1 MSFGVR
7 GVARLLLPR
16 AARHRVS
23 NLVSDRVSRRVRDEL
38 RSLARGDEPIIVG
51 PWLGEVGFELLYWVP
66 FLQWAAVTAPLDRA
80 RLVVV
85 SRGGTHAWYSRVAD
99 GYVDVLDL
107 IAPAAFQA
115 RNEQRHAELGEQKQT
130 GITGFDREIIKRVAA
145 QLGLDRYALL
155 HPSRMHALFSAYWW
169 GHRPIEWIER
179 HARFGQFEKPPA
191 GETTSGESL
200 PPGYAAVKFY
210 FNGCFP
216 ATAENRAFAARVVRD
231 LAAEGPVVSLATG
244 WRIDDHPA
252 WEEEERLSLTG
263 ICAGVAPS
271 KNLGAQTAL
280 IAGARVWA
288 GTYGGFSYLAPFLGV
303 PAHAFYSDEAGF
315 SPRHLDLAYRTFDR
329 FGSNLLQLADVREA
343 GSAPLTRAAGR

>member
-1 MSFGVR
+1 MRS
-7 GVARLLLPR
+7 VARLLLPR

-23 NLVSDRVSRRVRDEL
+23 NLVSDRTSRRLHDEL
-38 RSLARGDEPIIVG
+38 RALARSGEPVIVG

-66 FLQWAAVTAPLDRA
+66 FLQWAAATAPLDRK

-107 IAPAAFQA
+107 MEPVDFQS
-115 RNEQRHAELGEQKQT
+115 RNQDRHAELGEQKQT
-130 GITGFDREIIKRVAA
+130 DITGFDREIVSRVAA
-145 QLGLDRYALL
+145 QLGLKRYGLL
-155 HPSRMHALFSAYWW
+155 HPSRMHALFSPYWW
-169 GHRPIEWIER
+169 GHRPVEWVER
-179 HARFGQFEKPPA
+179 HARFAPFERSPA
-191 GETTSGESL
+191 GQVPTGVTL
-200 PPGYAAVKFY
+200 PSSYAAVKFY

-216 ATAENRAFAARVVRD
+216 ATAENRALAARVVRD
-231 LAAEGPVVSLATG
+231 LAVQGPVVSLATG
-244 WRIDDHPA
+244 LRIDDHPA

-263 ICAGVAPS
+263 IRAGLTPS
-271 KNLGAQTAL
+271 TNLGTQTAL

-303 PAHAFYSDEAGF
+303 PARAFYSDAAGF

-329 FGSNLLQLADVREA
+329 FGANLLQLADVRT
-343 GSAPLTRAAGR
+343 S